1 MPFTLIDWN
10 LQTMLQV
17 FASPGHTLDSVS
29 VKVVTEDGVVVVA
42 GDTFEKE
49 EDIDDETI
57 WKLAGSEDEQQQMK
71 SRNDILALADFIV
84 PGHGP
89 MFNNKRKK

>member
-1 MPFTLIDWN
+1 M
-10 LQTMLQV
+10 

-29 VKVVTEDGVVVVA
+29 VKVVTDDGVVVVA

-49 EDIDDETI
+49 EDIEDETV
-57 WKLAGSEDEQQQMK
+57 WKLAGSEDEQLQMK
-71 SRNDILALADFIV
+71 SRDEILAMATFIV

-89 MFNNKRKK
+89 MFKNPRNK

>member
-1 MPFTLIDWN
+1 M
-10 LQTMLQV
+10 